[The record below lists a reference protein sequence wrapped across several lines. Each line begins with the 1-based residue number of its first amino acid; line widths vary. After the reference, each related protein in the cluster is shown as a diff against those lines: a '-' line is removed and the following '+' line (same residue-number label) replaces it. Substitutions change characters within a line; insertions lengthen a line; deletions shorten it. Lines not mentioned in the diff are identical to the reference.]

1 MAPDLTFKA
10 APEANSPT
18 GAVAPASA
26 QARIVVID
34 DEPLNGQE
42 LVAFLLAL
50 GYQCAVTIVPG
61 VQLVDMLRDAR
72 PDLVLLELGL
82 RQPTA
87 FDVLGW
93 MQADPQLRHVPV
105 MALMVQDDR
114 AGRLRALGLGAADCL
129 IKPIDPADLELRLRN
144 TLATKQ
150 RHDRLAY
157 TDGTTGLPNRE
168 SSRHQLAWA
177 MKFARR
183 YGSAGAVLQVGLDRF
198 KQINDALGPAFG
210 DEVLR
215 AVGLRLVQCVRETD
229 VVILDNTAEIEAQV
243 ARGDGEEFT
252 VVLPAMA
259 RADHA
264 GVVARR
270 IVESMAAPFVLVGHE
285 VFVTCQIGIAVFP
298 SDSLDTDIVLR
309 QAKQAMHQGTAAER
323 ATGSS
328 FRFFSQELNGRSSSR
343 LTVEAELRHAIERD
357 ELVLHY
363 QPKVDLASGRICG
376 AEALVRWQ
384 HRQRGLLGPG
394 AFIEVAEETG
404 LIVPLGDWVLREAL
418 RQVARWRQAGLPPFS
433 VAVNVSSL
441 QLHQPHLEHT
451 VQDALAATGLD
462 GASLCLEL
470 TESAIMDTGANITGT
485 LHAIK
490 ELGVRIA
497 LDDFGTGYSSLSYLR
512 RFPLD
517 ELKID
522 RSFIVECQAGN
533 NSATVI
539 TQAIITMAHG
549 LHLSVV
555 AEGVE
560 TTQQREFLRAHAC
573 DQYQG
578 FLFSR
583 PVPAEEFVAL
593 LAPANRLPHQASA
606 AAPAPATRRT
616 AQTSDFR
623 QFADTAVGA
632 LLPH

>member
-1 MAPDLTFKA
+1 MAPDPTFTA

-18 GAVAPASA
+18 GAGAPTSA

-42 LVAFLLAL
+42 LVTFLQTL
-50 GYQCAVTIVPG
+50 GYQRAVSVVPG
-61 VQLVDMLRDAR
+61 VQTQDLLRDAR

-93 MQADPQLRHVPV
+93 MRADPQLRHVPV
-105 MALMVQDDR
+105 MALMAQDDR
-114 AGRLRALGLGAADCL
+114 ASRLRALALGAADCL

-157 TDGTTGLPNRE
+157 TDGMTGLPNRE

-183 YGSAGAVLQVGLDRF
+183 YGSAGAVLQIGLDRF

-215 AVGLRLVQCVRETD
+215 AVGLRLVHCVRESD
-229 VVILDNTAEIEAQV
+229 VVIHDITAEIEAQV
-243 ARGDGEEFT
+243 ARGDGDEFT

-270 IVESMAAPFVLVGHE
+270 IVESMAEPFALGGHE
-285 VFVTCQIGIAVFP
+285 VFITCQVGIAVFP

-309 QAKQAMHQGTAAER
+309 QAKLAMHQGTAAER
-323 ATGSS
+323 AAGSS
-328 FRFFSQELNGRSSSR
+328 FRFYSQELNGRSSSR
-343 LTVEAELRHAIERD
+343 LAVEGELRHAIERG

-363 QPKVDLASGRICG
+363 QPKVDLASGRING

-384 HRQRGLLGPG
+384 HPQRGLLGPG

-418 RQVARWRQAGLPPFS
+418 RQVARWRKAGFPPFA

-441 QLHQPHLEHT
+441 QLHQPHLERT
-451 VQDALAATGLD
+451 VQEALAATGLD

-490 ELGVRIA
+490 ELGVRLA

-522 RSFIVECQAGN
+522 RSFIVECHAGN

-539 TQAIITMAHG
+539 TQAIITLAHG
-549 LHLSVV
+549 LRLSVV

-560 TTQQREFLRAHAC
+560 TLQQLEFLRANAC

-583 PVPAEEFVAL
+583 PVPAVEFAAL
-593 LAPANRLPHQASA
+593 FAPAARLARQPAA
-606 AAPAPATRRT
+606 AAPAQSLPAP
-616 AQTSDFR
+616 DFR

-632 LLPH
+632 LLPV

>member
-1 MAPDLTFKA
+1 
-10 APEANSPT
+10 
-18 GAVAPASA
+18 
-26 QARIVVID
+26 
-34 DEPLNGQE
+34 
-42 LVAFLLAL
+42 
-50 GYQCAVTIVPG
+50 
-61 VQLVDMLRDAR
+61 
-72 PDLVLLELGL
+72 
-82 RQPTA
+82 
-87 FDVLGW
+87 
-93 MQADPQLRHVPV
+93 
-105 MALMVQDDR
+105 
-114 AGRLRALGLGAADCL
+114 
-129 IKPIDPADLELRLRN
+129 
-144 TLATKQ
+144 
-150 RHDRLAY
+150 
-157 TDGTTGLPNRE
+157 LPNRE

-215 AVGLRLVQCVRETD
+215 AVGLRLVHCVRETD
-229 VVILDNTAEIEAQV
+229 VVIHDDTAEVEAQV
-243 ARGDGEEFT
+243 ARGDGDEFT

-270 IVESMAAPFVLVGHE
+270 IVESMAEPFVLVGHE
-285 VFVTCQIGIAVFP
+285 VFVTCQVGIAVFP

-309 QAKQAMHQGTAAER
+309 QAKLAMHQGTAAER
-323 ATGSS
+323 AAGSS
-328 FRFFSQELNGRSSSR
+328 FRFYAQELNGRSSSR
-343 LTVEAELRHAIERD
+343 LTLESELRHAIERE

-384 HRQRGLLGPG
+384 HPQRGLLGPG

-418 RQVARWRQAGLPPFS
+418 RQVARWRQAGLPPFA

-441 QLHQPHLEHT
+441 QLHQPHLERT
-451 VQDALAATGLD
+451 VQEALAATGLD

-490 ELGVRIA
+490 ELGVHLA

-522 RSFIVECQAGN
+522 RSFIVECHAGN

-539 TQAIITMAHG
+539 TQAIITLAHG
-549 LHLSVV
+549 LRLSVV

-560 TTQQREFLRAHAC
+560 TPQQLEFLRANAC

-583 PVPAEEFVAL
+583 PVPAAEFDGLFAPTARLARKSGAV
-593 LAPANRLPHQASA
+593 APAAGLPTPVR
-606 AAPAPATRRT
+606 AP
-616 AQTSDFR
+616 DFR
-623 QFADTAVGA
+623 QFADTAVSA
-632 LLPH
+632 LLPL